1 MGFSL
6 GFIWISEIS
15 ANRAKIAQFKYEYST
30 IKIVEYFTHISKKKK
45 ITYSL
50 LKSKIMGRSNRPICG
65 HLGSASRTFA
75 HALRSRALV
84 IRFPAEGDRIFYFLQ
99 SPRSGL
105 S

>member
-45 ITYSL
+45 NNI
-50 LKSKIMGRSNRPICG
+50 
-65 HLGSASRTFA
+65 
-75 HALRSRALV
+75 
-84 IRFPAEGDRIFYFLQ
+84 
-99 SPRSGL
+99 
-105 S
+105 